1 MISDQ
6 TSNFGSLTREM
17 MSFNEIKIVCCP
29 SIFQLK
35 QLLELIEGEILPL
48 IPSHSHFFF
57 SSVHSAINVVCQMKL
72 ATQIFLLIVRKI
84 ATVAPVI
91 NSYFAFIIT
100 IIQDLQVDSRV
111 RRRFDDLWLILITL
125 PHIRCCDH

>member
-17 MSFNEIKIVCCP
+17 MSLNEFKIVCCP
-29 SIFQLK
+29 RSFQLK

-48 IPSHSHFFF
+48 IPTHSHFFF

-111 RRRFDDLWLILITL
+111 RRGFDDLWLILITL
-125 PHIRCCDH
+125 PHILCCDH